1 MTRREDGKPSLPS
14 GAHAPRG
21 AVAAASR
28 MAHHVPPRARLR
40 LQRFDL
46 LLVSAVLAVA
56 LSYALGYRLDWSQ
69 EQGPGLG
76 AAAEE
81 EEETLGAQI
90 PAPAA
95 ALPMTAGTLPAPPP
109 AAPPAPVQP
118 AIVPAAPSAWTQNY
132 EQPEWDKMTAEL
144 GRLAARQ
151 HGRVAIVLKDLHS
164 QRTWSY
170 HPDDLF
176 PAASLIKVPVLI
188 AAFYK
193 ISAGELALKD
203 RLKLRR
209 QTRVGGSG
217 SLKWRPDG
225 TSLTVEELLVHMIN
239 ESDNTATA
247 MLIDALGLGYVQQ
260 QFPRM
265 GLLYTGIYPE
275 GMSIKGGRVAHENY
289 TTAREMTMLMER
301 IYRGE
306 AVDKDSSAV
315 MLDILKK
322 RKAVPSR
329 LAKGLPVGWEIAHKT
344 GLLRM
349 ACHDSAIFFTPYGD
363 YAMTV
368 LTGQNRSYQ
377 TAKDFISRLGHVTFR
392 YYTGAERLAR
402 RGHRRRRFALRSAS

>member
-1 MTRREDGKPSLPS
+1 MSQRIPT
-14 GAHAPRG
+14 
-21 AVAAASR
+21 
-28 MAHHVPPRARLR
+28 RARPQR
-40 LQRFDL
+40 LDL
-46 LLVSAVLAVA
+46 VLLAAMLMVMVSYV
-56 LSYALGYRLDWSQ
+56 LGYRLDWSQ
-69 EQGPGLG
+69 EQGLDRA

-81 EEETLGAQI
+81 EEEAVGAPI

-95 ALPMTAGTLPAPPP
+95 LAVPPLIKGARLAL
-109 AAPPAPVQP
+109 APVPTQT
-118 AIVPAAPSAWTQNY
+118 AIVPATTSAWTQNV
-132 EQPEWDKMTAEL
+132 EQVEWDEMTDEL
-144 GRLAARQ
+144 ARVAVRHPGRA
-151 HGRVAIVLKDLHS
+151 AIVLKDLRS
-164 QRTWSY
+164 QRAWSY

-176 PAASLIKVPVLI
+176 PAASLIKVPVMI
-188 AAFYK
+188 TVFYK
-193 ISAGELALKD
+193 ISTGELSLRD
-203 RLKLRR
+203 RLMLRR
-209 QTRVGGSG
+209 STRVGGSG

-225 TSLTVEELLVHMIN
+225 TRLTVDELLIHMIN

-247 MLIDALGLGYVQQ
+247 MLIDALGLGYIQQ

-289 TTAREMTMLMER
+289 TTAREMTMLLEK

-306 AVDKDSSAV
+306 AVDRYSSSV

-377 TAKDFISRLGHVTFR
+377 EAKDFISHLGHITFR
-392 YYTGAERLAR
+392 YYTGSERLAR
-402 RGHRRRRFALRSAS
+402 RTHRRQLAMR